1 VNAQRKERENMDDL
15 ILTES
20 DLEFLHQLKI
30 KADDVRYEL
39 DGDSDSKGFS
49 REFCSESAE

>member
-1 VNAQRKERENMDDL
+1 MRKLERENMDDL

-20 DLEFLHQLKI
+20 DLEFLRQLKI

-39 DGDSDSKGFS
+39 DGDSDSTVFP
-49 REFCSESAE
+49 EFCSESAE